1 MSATRGDVSPADTPT
16 DWARRPGSVA
26 LRAAFQ
32 TIAVPTLSAAL
43 TPMSVSGSLPRF
55 DGDHFA
61 PGTVYVANH
70 RSHVD
75 SLVILRLLGRR
86 RRHRLLGA
94 VAADYFFAN
103 RYRGWCSALLLGG
116 VPIDRSK
123 ISRRNL
129 DECVRLVG
137 DGWSLLIFPEGG
149 RNSEAETQP
158 FKAGAAIIAQ
168 RTSATVVPMHLTGTD
183 SVLPKGAPRARRHRV
198 VVRIGTPLSVG
209 PDESTRRF
217 AERIESAVAALALA
231 HGDLT

>member
-1 MSATRGDVSPADTPT
+1 MGARSNAAPAETPT
-16 DWARRPGSVA
+16 DWARRPGAVR
-26 LRAAFQ
+26 LRAGFQ
-32 TIAVPTLSAAL
+32 AVAVPALSWTL
-43 TPMSVSGSLPRF
+43 TPLSVEGSLPRF

-70 RSHVD
+70 RSHAD

-103 RYRGWCSALLLGG
+103 RYVGWCSALLLGG
-116 VPIDRSK
+116 VPIDRTK

-129 DECVRLVG
+129 DECTRLVG

-149 RNSEAETQP
+149 RNSEPEMQP
-158 FKAGAAIIAQ
+158 FRAGAAIIAQ
-168 RTSATVVPMHLTGTD
+168 RTSAAVVPIHLTGTQK
-183 SVLPKGAPRARRHRV
+183 VLPKGATRPRRHRV
-198 VVRIGTPLSVG
+198 DVRIGTPLSVG

-217 AERIESAVAALALA
+217 AERIESAVAALDPRSLPSS
-231 HGDLT
+231 